1 MRIER
6 TQLISNLYNPTAISN
21 YPLYF
26 AIKIAISG
34 SVGGLLFGY
43 DLGVISGRTLI
54 YKNEIHKFVY
64 LWLKFKVLCLY

>member
-6 TQLISNLYNPTAISN
+6 SQLISNLYNPTAISN

-26 AIKIAISG
+26 AIKVAISG

-43 DLGVISGRTLI
+43 DLGVISGRTP
-54 YKNEIHKFVY
+54 Y
-64 LWLKFKVLCLY
+64 LL

>member
-6 TQLISNLYNPTAISN
+6 SQLISNLYNPTAISN

-26 AIKIAISG
+26 AIKIAMSG

-43 DLGVISGRTLI
+43 DLGVISGRSLI
-54 YKNEIHKFVY
+54 YRYEIHKFIH
-64 LWLKFKVLCLY
+64 L